1 MTDEDVEKVARAS
14 FEARIAFSI
23 GHGEGRREHF
33 IQFEQLPT
41 DGRECE
47 TAVARAALDASPVS
61 RLEAE
66 VQRLRNENDVL
77 RDARLAD
84 ENLALWKQQAE
95 RASSERDQLAAEV
108 ERLTE
113 ALKSSCDDERDQI
126 WETGSGGCA
135 RATRA
140 EAERDQL
147 AAEVAG
153 LRRLVQAAITGLRE
167 WYGTDIFHS
176 IESDC
181 PEIAALVDALSSPKE
196 ERR

>member
-108 ERLTE
+108 
-113 ALKSSCDDERDQI
+113 
-126 WETGSGGCA
+126 
-135 RATRA
+135 
-140 EAERDQL
+140 
-147 AAEVAG
+147 AG